1 MKQNLTKQNLKKQNL
16 NKNKTI
22 SSEIVFLVIE

>member
-1 MKQNLTKQNLKKQNL
+1 MPHGNFLSRAWKMMKDVSEI

-22 SSEIVFLVIE
+22 SSEE